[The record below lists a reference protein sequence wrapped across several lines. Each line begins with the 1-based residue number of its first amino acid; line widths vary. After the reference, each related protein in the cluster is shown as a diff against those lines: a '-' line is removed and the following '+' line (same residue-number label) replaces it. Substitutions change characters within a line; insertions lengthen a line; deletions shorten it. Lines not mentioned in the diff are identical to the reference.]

1 MHATSYKIIN
11 RVFYGLTQGE
21 LVINSN
27 LSILLD
33 DLEKA
38 YPGKNFSLDE
48 AKKEFGLHALDA
60 FRYLLLM
67 WFTPKDYEKKILY
80 LQKK

>member
-1 MHATSYKIIN
+1 
-11 RVFYGLTQGE
+11 
-21 LVINSN
+21 
-27 LSILLD
+27 
-33 DLEKA
+33 LEKA